1 VLVLVLAMKV
11 FLAPLLVT
19 GATLAGRRWGALV
32 GGVVTAVPIVA
43 GPILAILTIEHGRS
57 FGAAAARGAL
67 LGVVAL
73 SAFCA
78 VFAWSAST
86 GRSWPR
92 ALALGWLAYAVVAA
106 VVSRFD
112 LAPGWGL
119 LAALAALAVGY
130 RLIGAPGLVGP
141 RDRPPPAWDLPARAG
156 LTAVLVLALTAAAGA
171 LGPTAS
177 GVLTPFPVAATVLAA
192 FTLQQDG
199 AIAVRALL
207 QGFVRALPGF
217 ALCFFVVAMAL

>member
-1 VLVLVLAMKV
+1 VIVLAMKV
-11 FLAPLLVT
+11 VLAPLLVT
-19 GATLAGRRWGALV
+19 GATLAGRRWGAVV

-43 GPILAILTIEHGRS
+43 GPILAILTIDHGRA

-78 VFAWSAST
+78 VFAWSAARGT
-86 GRSWPR
+86 AWPR

-112 LAPGWGL
+112 VPPAWGL
-119 LAALAALAVGY
+119 LAGLAALAAGY
-130 RLIGAPGLVGP
+130 RLIGEPGLLAAP
-141 RDRPPPAWDLPARAG
+141 DRPPPPWDLPARAG
-156 LTAVLVLALTAAAGA
+156 LTAMLVLALTAASGA
-171 LGPTAS
+171 LGPAVS
-177 GVLTPFPVAATVLAA
+177 GVLTPFPVATTVLAA

-199 AIAVRALL
+199 PVAARALL
-207 QGFVRALPGF
+207 RGFVRALPGF
-217 ALCFFVVAMAL
+217 ALCFFVAAVAL